1 MTGLIPILFLGVLIL
16 IFAGRLLAQQTHR
29 NKEQAVTIEDYSQ
42 ARAALDSALDETA
55 AIKRIFADEDM
66 EFITRIGTRDV
77 QRFFLKERRD
87 LAIQWLRMTR
97 KQVARLMDLHLKLAG
112 YTYEPSPSFEFKLV
126 ASYWWFVMSCD
137 ALLILFW
144 LRGPFEAVRIIRYT
158 LAMAE
163 NFSSSFSIRLERT
176 DPVKLSAGEASR
188 FI

>member
-1 MTGLIPILFLGVLIL
+1 MTGLIPILFLGLLIL

-29 NKEQAVTIEDYSQ
+29 NKKQAATIEDYTE
-42 ARAALDSALDETA
+42 ARAALDSVFDETA

-66 EFITRIGTRDV
+66 GFITRIGTPDV
-77 QRFFLKERRD
+77 QRFFLRERRD

-112 YTYEPSPSFEFKLV
+112 YTYEPSPRFEFKLV
-126 ASYWWFVMSCD
+126 VSYWWFVISCK
-137 ALLILFW
+137 ALLVLFW
-144 LRGPFEAVRIIRYT
+144 LRGPFEAVRIVRYT

-163 NFSSSFSIRLERT
+163 NFSSSFSIRLEKT
-176 DPVKLSAGEASR
+176 DPVKLGAGEAPR